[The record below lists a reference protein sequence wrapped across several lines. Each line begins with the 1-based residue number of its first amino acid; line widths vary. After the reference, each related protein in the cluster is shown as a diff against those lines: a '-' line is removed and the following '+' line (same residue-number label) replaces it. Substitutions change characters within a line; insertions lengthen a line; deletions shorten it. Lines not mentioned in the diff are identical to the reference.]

1 MDKVVFSIPPVIGEE
16 LEAIEDAIAR
26 RRLAGDGHY
35 TDLCREW
42 LEQRLGC
49 AKAFL
54 THSCTG
60 ALEMAALLLDLGT
73 GDEVI
78 MPSFT
83 FSSTANA
90 VVLRGATPVFADIDP
105 TTMNVDV
112 GEIERLVTPRT
123 KAIFVV
129 HYAGRIP
136 DMDRINAIAAQHNIA
151 VVEDAA
157 QSLGS
162 SYKGRPAGTHSAL
175 AAISFHETKNIVSG
189 EGGALV
195 INDPQFVARA
205 AILRE
210 KGTNRQAFLEGQ
222 VDKYTWVDLGSSYLP
237 SEIVAAYLFPQLKA
251 TDRITADRLYSWHGY
266 RQALMPAV
274 DRYGVI
280 LPAPMDPDAPLNGHI
295 FHFLLPDSERRPA
308 FIAAM
313 KARGSHCGFH
323 YVPLH
328 SAPAGRRFG
337 RAPSGCHV
345 TEDAAARLVRLPL
358 FYGMGEATVARVCA
372 DVMSALAEIFD

>member
-60 ALEMAALLLDLGT
+60 ALEMAALLLDLGA
-73 GDEVI
+73 GDEVV

-105 TTMNVDV
+105 TTMNIDV

-136 DMDRINAIAAQHNIA
+136 DMDRINAIAAQHDIA
-151 VVEDAA
+151 VV
-157 QSLGS
+157 
-162 SYKGRPAGTHSAL
+162 
-175 AAISFHETKNIVSG
+175 
-189 EGGALV
+189 
-195 INDPQFVARA
+195 
-205 AILRE
+205 
-210 KGTNRQAFLEGQ
+210 
-222 VDKYTWVDLGSSYLP
+222 
-237 SEIVAAYLFPQLKA
+237 
-251 TDRITADRLYSWHGY
+251 
-266 RQALMPAV
+266 
-274 DRYGVI
+274 
-280 LPAPMDPDAPLNGHI
+280 
-295 FHFLLPDSERRPA
+295 
-308 FIAAM
+308 
-313 KARGSHCGFH
+313 
-323 YVPLH
+323 
-328 SAPAGRRFG
+328 
-337 RAPSGCHV
+337 
-345 TEDAAARLVRLPL
+345 
-358 FYGMGEATVARVCA
+358 
-372 DVMSALAEIFD
+372 